1 MEELIKEIESNK
13 NISIDYVLERLKN
26 INGNLN
32 RILDFF
38 KYHNK
43 NLTKEQEFKIIQL
56 EEINEKLYRELI

>member
-1 MEELIKEIESNK
+1 MKELIKEIENNK
-13 NISIDYVLERLKN
+13 NINTDYILKNLKN
-26 INGNLN
+26 INININ